1 MAAEPKGKRWI
12 DGSHV
17 DRKLTSDE
25 AQAFMDRSATAWRFS
40 RVQQGRRGKLVWTG
54 PIPVHV
60 YEVRDALVA
69 TKGQAVLLTNGRAS
83 FHGSTRHG
91 DEWYF
96 VTRELLDLT
105 EIYALSPAP
114 EHL

>member
-12 DGSHV
+12 DGSYV

-25 AQAFMDRSATAWRFS
+25 VQSLMDRSATAWRFS
-40 RVQQGRRGKLVWTG
+40 RVLQGRRGKPVWTG
-54 PIPVHV
+54 PIAVHV
-60 YEVRDALVA
+60 YEARDALVA

-96 VTRELLDLT
+96 VTKELLDLT
-105 EIYALSPAP
+105 EISAFAP
-114 EHL
+114 LLDL